1 MNNAESELRQVAR
14 ADAADAGHAVMLSGA
29 GMVVSALRREGIE
42 TVWGYPGGAVL
53 PLYDALQ
60 ESADIVHLL
69 VRHEQAAIHAADGF
83 ARATGKVGVALV
95 TSGPGVTNAVTG
107 IATAYFDS
115 IPMVVITGNVPT
127 GSIGLDAFQECDTVG
142 ITRSIVK
149 HNFLVLDVANLAVTL
164 KKAFHIA
171 STGRPG
177 PVVVDIPKD
186 VLQASAEFVYPESVS
201 LRSYRSPKDAH
212 AGQIRRAAD
221 LLARAKRPCLF
232 VGGGAIASG
241 ASDAIARLA
250 KRLDAPV
257 TNTLMALGT
266 IAGTDSRC
274 LGMPGMHGTYEANMA
289 MQHCDVL
296 IAFGARFDDRV
307 IGNPEDF
314 LSVGRT
320 VIHVDIDPA
329 SIGKRVAVDVPIVA
343 DVKAAAQAI
352 LAVLDGMTVDT
363 TDRNQW
369 WRQIEAWRVRRC
381 LAFKDDDVVIK
392 PQSVIRKLWE
402 VTGGDAYIC
411 SDVGQHQM
419 WAAQLYA
426 FDKPRRWINSGGLG
440 TMGVGLPY
448 AMGVKRAFPEADVVT
463 VTGDGS
469 IQMCIQEL
477 STCKQYDLGV
487 KVVSLNNGY
496 LGMVRQLQHVHYRD
510 RFSHSY
516 MEALPDFVALA
527 RAYGHVGFRID
538 RPSDVEP
545 VLREAL
551 AMKDRTVFMDF
562 QIDGTEN
569 VWPMVPAGSGLTNML
584 MGSGDIEY

>member
-1 MNNAESELRQVAR
+1 MNHAESELRQVAR
-14 ADAADAGHAVMLSGA
+14 ADAADAGRATILSGA
-29 GMVVSALRREGIE
+29 RMVVSALRREGVD

-60 ESADIVHLL
+60 ESADIAHLL
-69 VRHEQAAIHAADGF
+69 VRHEQAAVHAADGF
-83 ARATGKVGVALV
+83 ARATGRVGVALV

-127 GSIGLDAFQECDTVG
+127 ASIGSDAFQECDTVG

-149 HNFLVLDVANLAVTL
+149 HNFLVLDVVHLAVTL

-221 LLARAKRPCLF
+221 LLARAQRPCLF

-241 ASDAIARLA
+241 ASDEIARLT

-257 TNTLMALGT
+257 TNTLMALG
-266 IAGTDSRC
+266 AFPGTDSRC

-329 SIGKRVAVDVPIVA
+329 TIGKRVAVDVPIVA
-343 DVKAAAQAI
+343 DVKAAVQAM
-352 LAVLDGMTVDT
+352 LSALEDMTADT
-363 TDRNQW
+363 TDRTRW
-369 WRQIEAWRVRRC
+369 WRQIETWRARRC

-392 PQSVIRKLWE
+392 PQSVIQTLWE

-448 AMGVKRAFPEADVVT
+448 AMGVKRAFPESDVVT

-516 MEALPDFVALA
+516 MDALPDFVALA

-538 RPSDVEP
+538 KPGDVEP

-569 VWPMVPAGSGLTNML
+569 VWPMIPAGSGLTSML